1 MASLIAI
8 ILAAVLTQ
16 NFITSKTYGIC
27 PFLGVSK
34 KTSSA
39 AGMGIAVTLVMVLA
53 TLVTYPIYT
62 YVMVPLKIEF
72 LEIIFFI
79 FIIASLVQMLEAILR
94 KISPSLYN
102 AMGVYLPLITTNC
115 AVLGVTEL
123 FTTATLTTDGKLD
136 LGLLSNIV
144 KGVSETATMNIG
156 WALLYALFAGIGFT
170 VVMVIMSGM
179 RERLNNYKLPKAV
192 SGFPI
197 AMVTACFICM
207 AFMVFT
213 YI

>member
-1 MASLIAI
+1 MGTFIAI
-8 ILAAVLTQ
+8 VLAAVLTN
-16 NFITSKTYGIC
+16 NFITNKTYGIC

-39 AGMGIAVTLVMVLA
+39 LGMGVAVTVVMALA

-62 YVMVPLKIEF
+62 YVMVPLGFDF

-79 FIIASLVQMLEAILR
+79 FIIASLVQMLEMIIK
-94 KISPSLYN
+94 KISPPLYN

-123 FTTATLTTDGKLD
+123 VIGDMSAIIGTA
-136 LGLLSNIV
+136 
-144 KGVSETATMNIG
+144 AMNVG
-156 WALLYALFAGIGFT
+156 WAVLYAFFAGIGFT
-170 VVMVIMSGM
+170 LVMIIMSGL
-179 RERLNNYKLPKAV
+179 REKLNYYKTPKALT
-192 SGFPI
+192 GFPI

-213 YI
+213 I

>member
-1 MASLIAI
+1 MTATIF
-8 ILAAVLTQ
+8 AVVMSAVFTN
-16 NFITSKTYGIC
+16 NFITNKTYGIC

-39 AGMGIAVTLVMVLA
+39 LGMGIAVTLVMVIA

-62 YVMVPLKIEF
+62 YAMVPLGIDF

-79 FIIASLVQMLEAILR
+79 FIIASLVQMLEKIIQ

-102 AMGVYLPLITTNC
+102 AMGIYLPLITTNC

-123 FTTATLTTDGKLD
+123 LIGDMSSI
-136 LGLLSNIV
+136 LGE
-144 KGVSETATMNIG
+144 GVAMNIG
-156 WALLYALFAGIGFT
+156 WAAIYALFAGLGFT
-170 VVMVIMSGM
+170 LVMTIMSGL
-179 RERLNNYKLPKAV
+179 REKLNLYKTPKAL

-197 AMVTACFICM
+197 AMVTASFICM
-207 AFMVFT
+207 AFMVF
-213 YI
+213 

>member
-1 MASLIAI
+1 MATLIAI
-8 ILAAVLTQ
+8 VLTAVLTN
-16 NFITSKTYGIC
+16 NFITVKTYGIC

-39 AGMGIAVTLVMVLA
+39 LGMGVAVTLVMALA
-53 TLVTYPIYT
+53 TAVTYPIYT
-62 YVMVPLKIEF
+62 YVMVPLKIDF

-79 FIIASLVQMLEAILR
+79 FIIASLVQMLEKIIQ
-94 KISPSLYN
+94 KISPSLYG

-123 FTTATLTTDGKLD
+123 LIGDTSQ
-136 LGLLSNIV
+136 LLIKFGIDSFN
-144 KGVSETATMNIG
+144 MNIG
-156 WALLYALFAGIGFT
+156 WAVLYAVFAGLGFT
-170 VVMVIMSGM
+170 LVMVIMSGM
-179 RERLNNYKLPKAV
+179 REKINYYKTPKAL

-213 YI
+213 YISV

>member
-1 MASLIAI
+1 MATGISGGLSW
-8 ILAAVLTQ
+8 VLTN
-16 NFITSKTYGIC
+16 NFITVKTYGVC

-39 AGMGIAVTLVMVLA
+39 LGMGVAVTVVMVLA

-62 YVMVPLKIEF
+62 YVMVPLNFEF

-79 FIIASLVQMLEAILR
+79 FIIASLVQMLEVIIR
-94 KISPSLYN
+94 KISPTLYN

-123 FTTATLTTDGKLD
+123 LIGDMSAI
-136 LGLLSNIV
+136 LGE
-144 KGVSETATMNIG
+144 GVAMNIG
-156 WALLYALFAGIGFT
+156 WAVLYALFAGLGFT
-170 VVMVIMSGM
+170 LVMIIMSGM
-179 RERLNNYKLPKAV
+179 REKLNYYKTPKALA
-192 SGFPI
+192 GFPI

-207 AFMVFT
+207 AFTVFS
-213 YI
+213 YIS

>member
-1 MASLIAI
+1 MATFIAI
-8 ILAAVLTQ
+8 VLSAVLTN
-16 NFITSKTYGIC
+16 NFITAKTYGVC

-62 YVMVPLKIEF
+62 YVMVPLHFEF

-79 FIIASLVQMLEAILR
+79 FIIASLVQMLEKIIQ
-94 KISPSLYN
+94 KISPSLYG
-102 AMGVYLPLITTNC
+102 AMGIYLPLITTNC

-123 FTTATLTTDGKLD
+123 VIGDMSSI
-136 LGLLSNIV
+136 LGE
-144 KGVSETATMNIG
+144 GVAMNIG
-156 WALLYALFAGIGFT
+156 WAALYALFAGLGFT
-170 VVMVIMSGM
+170 LVMIIMSGM
-179 RERLNNYKLPKAV
+179 REKLNYYKMHKAIA
-192 SGFPI
+192 GFPI

-207 AFMVFT
+207 AFTVFS
-213 YI
+213 YIS

>member
-1 MASLIAI
+1 MGTFIAI
-8 ILAAVLTQ
+8 VLAAVLTN
-16 NFITSKTYGIC
+16 NFITVKTYGIC

-39 AGMGIAVTLVMVLA
+39 LGMGIAVTIVMVIA

-62 YVMVPLKIEF
+62 YVMEPLGIGF

-79 FIIASLVQMLEAILR
+79 FIIASLVQMLEVIIR

-115 AVLGVTEL
+115 AVLGVAEL
-123 FTTATLTTDGKLD
+123 VIGDMSSI
-136 LGLLSNIV
+136 LGE
-144 KGVSETATMNIG
+144 GVAMNIG
-156 WALLYALFAGIGFT
+156 WAGLYAFFAGLGFT
-170 VVMVIMSGM
+170 LVMVIMSVL
-179 RERLNNYKLPKAV
+179 REKLNYYKTPKALA
-192 SGFPI
+192 GFPI

-207 AFMVFT
+207 AFTVFS
-213 YI
+213 YIG